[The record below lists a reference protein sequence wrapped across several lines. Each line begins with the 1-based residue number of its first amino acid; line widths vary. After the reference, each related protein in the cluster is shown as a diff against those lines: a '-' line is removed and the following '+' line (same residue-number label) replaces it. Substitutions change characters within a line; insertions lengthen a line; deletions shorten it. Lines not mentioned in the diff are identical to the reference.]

1 MNRGLTMGRFSSFL
15 FSSFSFF
22 PFSLFS
28 SFFRLKHWRKKAVK
42 RWLLGGLPLQSVL
55 CGFPVGCGGGLFCLS
70 PITLKVICTNFISVR
85 APQCFPFLLDFFFNI
100 ILAGPGPL
108 MILLSKWFAQ
118 SSDGASSVSFF
129 IYDIKRITE
138 NNFVAQHQWYIFR
151 PLER

>member
-1 MNRGLTMGRFSSFL
+1 MATGRL
-15 FSSFSFF
+15 
-22 PFSLFS
+22 
-28 SFFRLKHWRKKAVK
+28 
-42 RWLLGGLPLQSVL
+42 LQSIL

-70 PITLKVICTNFISVR
+70 LITLEVICTNFIFVR
-85 APQCFPFLLDFFFNI
+85 APQCFPFLLDFFLKNI

-118 SSDGASSVSFF
+118 SSDEASSVFFF

-151 PLER
+151 LLER